1 MYLKIN
7 GTNYMGGSLNLNGYN
22 LYNLTSTLSPNTTY
36 ANVANNMAQYAVNW
50 DNLKQYIDY
59 RTDFMRTYSFMLTI
73 GDVPSSI
80 E

>member
-1 MYLKIN
+1 MN
-7 GTNYMGGSLNLNGYN
+7 GNNISGIPTDLIA
-22 LYNLTSTLSPNTTY
+22 NTTY
-36 ANVANNMAQYAVNW
+36 ANVANNMAQYATNW
-50 DNLKQYIDY
+50 INVKQYIDY